1 MSIISLFNF
10 ECDKLLN
17 GVDLFRKMLPSED
30 SAASVHHGEEGRFVE
45 NLVIEFLRK
54 SLPSQL
60 EVSTGFVVSSKDFN
74 IKSGQVDIL
83 VYDKQ
88 RYVPIMKYGDAV
100 VIHDQALVAAISVK
114 KNIVRTQI
122 TEEFRA
128 LSKIGSMCGKNGNP
142 KPYLAV
148 FAMDIR
154 GLANF
159 TDTVNDSFDKI
170 LEAFPERENGW
181 SGNEMVNDLIVLN
194 KFLIKKKE
202 WRGKD
207 EEREV
212 RYIMCGG
219 SGVHRHL
226 YVQHLVYGIGKVLN
240 KLNGIDT
247 SVMTD
252 FPKINFTNMGKLK
265 ICTPDR
271 PYIPLET
278 SKIV

>member
-30 SAASVHHGEEGRFVE
+30 GAASVHHGEEGRFVE

-114 KNIVRTQI
+114 KNIVRKQI
-122 TEEFRA
+122 TEEFQA

-154 GLANF
+154 GLTKF
-159 TDTVNDSFDKI
+159 KDTVKDSFDKI
-170 LEAFPERENGW
+170 LDAFPEREKGW

-202 WRGKD
+202 WRSKD
-207 EEREV
+207 KEA

-219 SGVHRHL
+219 SGLHRHL

-240 KLNGIDT
+240 KLNGLET
-247 SVMTD
+247 SVLTD
-252 FPKINFTNMGKLK
+252 FPKIKFSKMGTVKL
-265 ICTPDR
+265 CTSDR
-271 PYIPLET
+271 PYT
-278 SKIV
+278 V